1 MPRNWI
7 WTAGGRIRGST
18 GRPAPGLL
26 PSPRRISRR
35 CGTGSP
41 GRWKSCWSIMPVWT
55 QFWWRV
61 LRKRAIP
68 NWLFSGSGSICTC
81 WTGLP
86 TSGSSS
92 AGFPSKPIPI
102 DGTESTSWRRSPE
115 RCSTSCGNILHE
127 PVAHREAALLEN
139 IRRSEYN
146 LTEIP
151 EIYGMMPWK
160 RWEFVR
166 ISLLQTDVVAG
177 DPEANRERM
186 GEWIRKTVQK
196 ERPDVVVLPEMWNM
210 GFLFSRL
217 EKAADRGELPRWL
230 SRVAAEHGIYLVA
243 GSIAEEEAGGFY
255 NASYMFDPDGRQ
267 IGHYRKIHLFR
278 LLKEERYLK
287 SGDQRCLFRIGDV
300 TAGTIICY
308 DLRFPELVRTL
319 VLDGAQI
326 LFVPAGWPRPR
337 IRHWRILN
345 QARAVENQMFVVAV
359 NRVGEEEGTLYG
371 GHSMVVDPWG
381 EILVEGAG
389 EETVLTVEIDPSAA
403 LHVRKTIPVFE
414 DRRPEM
420 YGRV

>member
-1 MPRNWI
+1 
-7 WTAGGRIRGST
+7 
-18 GRPAPGLL
+18 
-26 PSPRRISRR
+26 
-35 CGTGSP
+35 
-41 GRWKSCWSIMPVWT
+41 
-55 QFWWRV
+55 
-61 LRKRAIP
+61 
-68 NWLFSGSGSICTC
+68 
-81 WTGLP
+81 
-86 TSGSSS
+86 
-92 AGFPSKPIPI
+92 
-102 DGTESTSWRRSPE
+102 
-115 RCSTSCGNILHE
+115 
-127 PVAHREAALLEN
+127 
-139 IRRSEYN
+139 
-146 LTEIP
+146 
-151 EIYGMMPWK
+151 MMPWK

-359 NRVGEEEGTLYG
+359 NRVGDEEGTLYG